1 MAKSHTYHMFP
12 FEDRPPHYFLDQILA
27 DPVLNIPEDLRNLI
41 NFSYQPKC
49 LSFGFLLPER
59 KLQII

>member
-1 MAKSHTYHMFP
+1 MLPFYLANKEHTIHRRVYKNYLTSYNVYLKTY
-12 FEDRPPHYFLDQILA
+12 ET
-27 DPVLNIPEDLRNLI
+27 NKLI